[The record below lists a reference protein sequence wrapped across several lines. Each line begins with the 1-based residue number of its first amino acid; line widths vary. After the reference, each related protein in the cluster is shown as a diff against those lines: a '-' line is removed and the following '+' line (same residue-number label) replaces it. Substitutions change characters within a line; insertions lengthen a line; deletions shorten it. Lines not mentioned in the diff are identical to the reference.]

1 MFYNPEKVTTM
12 KTKNYIFALVL
23 SLLSQFSYSQI
34 PVQTICR
41 EGINVPINDHA
52 TIRDSVLVIS
62 GATNV
67 SDVNVRI
74 DNISHTWVSDLSIY
88 LKNNL
93 NTGMRLF
100 NKTGGSGDNFVFT
113 IFDDSA
119 STIID
124 SAAAPFTGRFRPN
137 QSLNVFNGNYNP
149 SGSWVLTI
157 TDTATGDTGFLT
169 KWCLVIQYMTISG
182 VVQTIEIPNT
192 YKLYQN
198 YPNPFNP
205 VTKIKYGLP
214 KNGNVKLTVYDE
226 LGKEVDVLVDGYR
239 QANTYEEV
247 FDATNLPSGV
257 YYYRL
262 DADGFSETKKMV
274 IIK

>member
-1 MFYNPEKVTTM
+1 M
-12 KTKNYIFALVL
+12 KIKFYIFALFL
-23 SLLSQFSYSQI
+23 FLLSQFVYSQI

-41 EGINVPINDHA
+41 EGINVPIYDHSIA
-52 TIRDSVLVIS
+52 RDSILINS
-62 GATNV
+62 SATFV

-74 DNISHTWVSDLSIY
+74 ANISHTWVGDLSIY
-88 LKNNL
+88 LKSNL
-93 NTGMRLF
+93 NTGIRLF

-119 STIID
+119 ATIID
-124 SAAAPFTGRFRPN
+124 SATAPFTGRFRPN
-137 QSLNVFNGNYNP
+137 QSLSVFNGNYNP
-149 SGSWVLTI
+149 SGRWMLTI

-192 YKLYQN
+192 FRLYQN

-214 KNGNVKLTVYDE
+214 KNGYVKLTVYDE
-226 LGKEVDVLVDGYR
+226 LGKEVNVLVDGYR
-239 QANTYEEV
+239 EANTYKAE
-247 FDATNLPSGV
+247 FDASNLPSGV
-257 YYYRL
+257 YYYKL
-262 DADGFSETKKMV
+262 EAEGFRETKKMV